1 MYCKN
6 LPFFHILYFFR
17 EHYRLPKKII
27 LYIAT
32 GASSPFCSYIASHFT
47 FPSTPITHACP
58 TLPFDGLQSAFGGVF
73 DSNSV
78 LFALSSSDL
87 FKWTAGSCLAVSS

>member
-1 MYCKN
+1 MQRTRSTFSSPTRCHWSF
-6 LPFFHILYFFR
+6 LTFLQL
-17 EHYRLPKKII
+17 YRLS
-27 LYIAT
+27 L
-32 GASSPFCSYIASHFT
+32 HV
-47 FPSTPITHACP
+47 PITHACP